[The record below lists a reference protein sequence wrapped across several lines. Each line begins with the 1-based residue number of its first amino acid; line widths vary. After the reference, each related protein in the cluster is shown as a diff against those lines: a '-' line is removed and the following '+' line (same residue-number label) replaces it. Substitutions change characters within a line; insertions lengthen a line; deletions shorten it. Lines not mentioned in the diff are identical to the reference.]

1 MADHIQRDEEESSPS
16 SPLLGGFTATWP
28 FIRRPSRRL
37 VVFLLAGLAATT
49 ILAFGLIIFA
59 AVPHAPVRDVSEGIS
74 SDAFAQGQGFCQSIS
89 VSKSEKPKIRSRN
102 PRFDVVSSE
111 TTPRPK
117 DVLLRNA
124 VLIDGDGSIQ
134 PNVDVF
140 MSAGVIVDIG
150 SGLAPTGEYEEV
162 NLEGRYVTPGIVDQH
177 SHHGIG
183 KWPGLHGDD
192 DVNEMTN
199 PVTSSV
205 RALDGY
211 DTQDPA
217 IAASNSGGV
226 TSSLVIP
233 GSGNVVGGEGYV
245 FKHRAPLSNSAEEM
259 LINYGMD
266 PKDGKQWRWIKMACG
281 ENPKSLY
288 GFSSYPATR
297 MGFGAILRQT
307 FHDAKK
313 LKLEQED
320 WCSRAGAVENAHGK
334 NAHRYIHERL
344 PEDPNLEII
353 VGLLRGDVLLQNH
366 CYTPK
371 DMEVMIRAS
380 HEFGFKITT
389 FHHAQGAWQLKERLA
404 KENVSVAMFV
414 SFWGYKAEAYHA
426 SVYAGKRL
434 AEAGVAVAYKSDAPA
449 VTQQNLIYEAQR
461 AHHWGL
467 PAHLAIQSV
476 TKVPAERLGQ
486 GFRIGRILRGY
497 DADVVVWDRHP
508 LELGAHPLRVFVD
521 GHTTFS
527 LPLTLPKPEKAPA
540 TVEEMTAISTAD
552 VSGGVCKQGDVNSKV
567 AYSKVAIVGIGRL
580 IADKANDLVDAE
592 LVIKDGIVECFG
604 RRGACNTQK
613 ATVYDLNG
621 GWIIPGAVVGGSFL
635 GLEELAAESSTLE
648 RPLAFDPRKGGP
660 RASDGLNFDS
670 KMMTTIFSA
679 GVTQSFSIPRPVSAV
694 IGQSALISTGA
705 EDQYN
710 GILLDV
716 GALHL
721 GVGNDFKGDDITGS
735 VAGQI
740 DLFRTLFLEQV
751 PKYSSRPDD
760 SDSPFLRVLRGD
772 IPLVVSVHNS
782 DHILKVLALKK
793 QIDRAISKVA
803 GRSVSIHLTIF
814 GGAEAWFVAKNIAE
828 AGATVVLAPPRC
840 SPVSWE
846 IRKCLRPGQ
855 GTPTSVEILKSANVT
870 VAVTSVGFLNSEA
883 FRDTFWEAG
892 WLRSDALTDIS
903 EREAIGW
910 VTWDAAKALG
920 GKRAMDIGIG
930 RIAIGKRASVVGY
943 NGSPLAFGAVPQ
955 LIVDGAGNVV
965 CWPQQP

>member
-1 MADHIQRDEEESSPS
+1 MNHNREDDEISSPAS
-16 SPLLGGFTATWP
+16 SLLGGFTATRP

-37 VVFLLAGLAATT
+37 VVLLLAGLAATT
-49 ILAFGLIIFA
+49 LLAFGLIIFVA
-59 AVPHAPVRDVSEGIS
+59 MPHAPVRDVSEGIS
-74 SDAFAQGQGFCQSIS
+74 SEAFAQGQSFCQSIS
-89 VSKSEKPKIRSRN
+89 VSKFETKPKIRSRN
-102 PRFDVVSSE
+102 PRFDIVSSE

-124 VLIDGDGSIQ
+124 VLIDGDGSVQ
-134 PNVDVF
+134 PNVDIF
-140 MSAGVIVDIG
+140 LSSGVIVEAGKDLSP
-150 SGLAPTGEYEEV
+150 SGQFEEID
-162 NLEGRYVTPGIVDQH
+162 LEGRYVTPG
-177 SHHGIG
+177 SW
-183 KWPGLHGDD
+183 WPGLNGDA

-217 IAASNSGGV
+217 ISASNSGGI

-266 PKDGKQWRWIKMACG
+266 AKDGKQWRWIKMACG
-281 ENPKSLY
+281 ENPKGLY

-313 LKLEQED
+313 LKLGQED
-320 WCSRAGAVENAHGK
+320 WCTRAGSVESAHGK
-334 NAHRYIHERL
+334 NAHRYVHERL
-344 PEDPNLEII
+344 PEDPSLEII

-404 KENVSVAMFV
+404 KENISVAMFA

-434 AEAGVAVAYKSDAPA
+434 AEAGVEVAYKSDAPA

-486 GFRIGRILRGY
+486 GFRIGRILPGY

-508 LELGAHPLRVFVD
+508 LELGAHPLRVYVD

-527 LPLTLPKPEKAPA
+527 LPFSLPKHTQPPA
-540 TVEEMTAISTAD
+540 TVGEMTAVSTAD
-552 VSGGVCKQGDVNSKV
+552 VSGGVCKQDDFSAKV
-567 AYSKVAIVGIGRL
+567 TYSKVAIVGIGRL

-592 LVIKDGIVECFG
+592 LVIKDGVVECFG
-604 RRGACNTQK
+604 RRGGCNTQM

-621 GWIIPGAVVGGSFL
+621 GWVVPGAVVGGSYL
-635 GLEELAAESSTLE
+635 GLEELLQEPSTVDM
-648 RPLAFDPRKGGP
+648 PVGFDPRKGGS

-670 KMMTTIFSA
+670 KMMTTVFSA

-705 EDQYN
+705 EDQSN
-710 GILLDV
+710 GILLDI

-721 GVGNDFKGDDITGS
+721 GVGNDFKGAGITSS
-735 VAGQI
+735 VAGQM
-740 DLFRTLFLEQV
+740 DLFRSLFLEQV

-772 IPLVVSVHNS
+772 IPVVVSVHNS
-782 DHILKVLALKK
+782 DHILKVLVLKK
-793 QIDRAISKVA
+793 QLDRSIS
-803 GRSVSIHLTIF
+803 
-814 GGAEAWFVAKNIAE
+814 KNIAE
-828 AGATVVLAPPRC
+828 SGATVVLAPPRC

-846 IRKCLRPGQ
+846 VRKCLRPGQ
-855 GTPTSVEILKSANVT
+855 GTATAVDILKSANVT
-870 VAVTSVGFLNSEA
+870 VAVSSFGFLNSEA

-892 WLRSDALTDIS
+892 WARSDALSDIS

-910 VTWDAAKALG
+910 VTWEAAKALG
-920 GKRAMDIGIG
+920 GERAMDIGTG
-930 RIAIGKRASVVGY
+930 RIAIGKRASVVGF

-955 LIVDGAGNVV
+955 FIVDGAGKVV